1 MAEPKIAY
9 RNVGLYAPD
18 PPTPAIVAA
27 IAGFKSLGCNVL
39 MRNPR
44 HFGDSPSEFA
54 GEEVCVVTGLNR
66 TNTKIVDSYRRW
78 RPNVPILNIE
88 KPFLAKRTGGEW
100 ARVAPAES
108 YWMPR
113 RAREGV
119 ELSLVPAIPPIPED
133 GVILL
138 LGFAP
143 LFPGNP
149 NEAEATALVHG
160 WLAAAWAKFG
170 RNAKAWY
177 RPHPAQQWI
186 PPGLPSDVEIDRR
199 VSDGPCAAMASI
211 VASRCVVADRSA
223 AGMWAAML
231 GRPVICGSNAFYA
244 SAATTWHEMK
254 PNRDE
259 AMRVALRAASAEW
272 PLAQIAN
279 GDALRWLDAEM
290 SAPTEWV
297 EHVDNLVATVS
308 LEQLRA
314 ESVPVTSFA
323 QVEFGADLLADGNV
337 LSKAGA
343 AALDQTD
350 VVATDRVSGMLAA
363 MRDEAPELV
372 AQRLIRAT
380 PVEPSGVIHHGN
392 VQGPTTDERIA
403 WKAGADAKA
412 AKLAISSCPH
422 RPRSAHSVAWRKGW
436 QGEAL

>member
-1 MAEPKIAY
+1 MPEPKIAY

-54 GEEVCVVTGLNR
+54 GEEVCVVTGMNR
-66 TNTKIVDSYRRW
+66 TNTKIVDSYRHW

-88 KPFLAKRTGGEW
+88 KPFLAKRSGGEW

-113 RAREGV
+113 KAREGV
-119 ELSLVPAIPPIPED
+119 ELSLVPVIPPIPED

-143 LFPGNP
+143 MFPGNP
-149 NEAEATALVHG
+149 NEAEATAMVHG

-170 RNAKAWY
+170 RNAKVWY

-211 VASRCVVADRSA
+211 IEARCVVADRSA
-223 AGMWAAML
+223 AGMWAALL
-231 GRPVICGSNAFYA
+231 GRPVICGPNAFYA
-244 SAATTWHEMK
+244 SACTTWHEMQ
-254 PNRDE
+254 PDRDE

-290 SAPTEWV
+290 STPLNIDDYEIRAQV
-297 EHVDNLVATVS
+297 EHVVHLTGPDPMNLDNWTKEPVPRLADLIEGADDPVAVVAESATTDPLPAATSGLIHDQRLRAGDRVPYGTVS
-308 LEQLRA
+308 VPT
-314 ESVPVTSFA
+314 ESPGMVVT
-323 QVEFGADLLADGNV
+323 
-337 LSKAGA
+337 
-343 AALDQTD
+343 
-350 VVATDRVSGMLAA
+350 
-363 MRDEAPELV
+363 
-372 AQRLIRAT
+372 
-380 PVEPSGVIHHGN
+380 
-392 VQGPTTDERIA
+392 TTDERIA

-412 AKLAISSCPH
+412 AKLAIASCPH
-422 RPRSAHSVAWRKGW
+422 RPRSAQSVAWRKGW
-436 QGEAL
+436 NGEAL